1 MTKAA
6 ASEHSQMTAAA
17 ISSGLTHPPNW
28 FLRNH
33 PLLSLGGAS
42 GETIM
47 LGQNCSRPALHCGQ
61 GTVRINHAAHRGHV
75 TRLEL
80 GHGRADPGNMAD
92 DLMARHNRVI
102 RGHELAP
109 LVADRM
115 EIGVT
120 DAAE

>member
-42 GETIM
+42 GETIHHRR
-47 LGQNCSRPALHCGQ
+47 GDNAGAD
-61 GTVRINHAAHRGHV
+61 GVHADVLRSV
-75 TRLEL
+75 VER
-80 GHGRADPGNMAD
+80 R
-92 DLMARHNRVI
+92 
-102 RGHELAP
+102 
-109 LVADRM
+109 
-115 EIGVT
+115 
-120 DAAE
+120 